1 MINFCETF
9 DGGVGIFG
17 FSVLAIFYAV
27 FFLGFFTEKHRFF
40 GFCVSF
46 VSIWLLVFGQNT
58 RGFSD
63 LVSNAVFGFACSVSG
78 FLNREHVPR
87 EFSNRLPTQTSSQ
100 GLFSYHS

>member
-1 MINFCETF
+1 MPFFFSVFSPKNI
-9 DGGVGIFG
+9 G
-17 FSVLAIFYAV
+17 FSVFVSLTVSGFP
-27 FFLGFFTEKHRFF
+27 FF
-40 GFCVSF
+40 
-46 VSIWLLVFGQNT
+46 SIWLLVFGQNT